1 MQDSAELMHRLYGAL
16 DLINSSYH
24 DFYESISAN
33 QYEIQVMNSL
43 YNQDNLTQK
52 QIAEAHHMPKQTVN
66 NIILR
71 YQKLGYVE
79 MIRNKEDGQA
89 RTIHLTE
96 NGRKYVNETLQ
107 PVIRLDEVIIERIS

>member
-1 MQDSAELMHRLYGAL
+1 
-16 DLINSSYH
+16 
-24 DFYESISAN
+24 
-33 QYEIQVMNSL
+33 MNSL
-43 YNQDNLTQK
+43 YNQDTLTQK

-71 YQKLGYVE
+71 YQKPGYVE
-79 MIRNKEDGQA
+79 MIRNKEDGRA

-107 PVIRLDEVIIERIS
+107 PVIRLNEVIMERMGKNFLTLVETIEQYSRLLSETIQKGTSH